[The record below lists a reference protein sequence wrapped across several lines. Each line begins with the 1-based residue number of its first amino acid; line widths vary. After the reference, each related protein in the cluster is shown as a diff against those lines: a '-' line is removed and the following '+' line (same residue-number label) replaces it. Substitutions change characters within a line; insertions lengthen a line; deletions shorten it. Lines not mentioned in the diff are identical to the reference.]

1 MSKTKKLRR
10 AKVSGQRL
18 RDLMTEHQLYGN
30 AGAAVVAE
38 WLGVEPLTV
47 QTYLSRGL
55 RANDFELAVI
65 KAAIWAKKKPGG

>member
-1 MSKTKKLRR
+1 MKKPKKSHRDRVPGQLLRN
-10 AKVSGQRL
+10 
-18 RDLMTEHQLYGN
+18 LMTQYRLYGN